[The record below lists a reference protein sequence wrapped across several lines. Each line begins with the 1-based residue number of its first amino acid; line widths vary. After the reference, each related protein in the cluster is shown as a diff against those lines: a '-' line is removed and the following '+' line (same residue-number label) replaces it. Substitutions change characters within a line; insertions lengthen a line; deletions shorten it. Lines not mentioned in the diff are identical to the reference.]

1 LQDLWSPAL
10 IPAFPLDGGKL
21 VYLVIDK
28 RWGSRVAALIVSAL
42 GMAFAGAST
51 LAFFVSMLAGYPI
64 WAPPG
69 FVTNWRAFQSA
80 RRGKGDWNRNAVEA

>member
-51 LAFFVSMLAGYPI
+51 LAFFVSRLAGYPI

-69 FVTNWRAFQSA
+69 FVSNWRAPIRASWE
-80 RRGKGDWNRNAVEA
+80 RRLEQERR